1 MIPNIWGCD
10 LTETIS
16 NNTIKNFLVNSKCAT
31 DNYQKLYLN
40 LLLGNKTILTT
51 LLYRGTTTGWSALE
65 FHQRCDYNLFPTISL
80 FKIKDGD
87 CIGGYTT
94 VQWTSQMAG
103 GFMKDDTA
111 TLFNL
116 SKCRQFASK

>member
-1 MIPNIWGCD
+1 MVHPVVDQTILGNSSKSQIIPNIWGCD

-16 NNTIKNFLVNSKCAT
+16 NNTIKDFLVNSKCAI
-31 DNYQKLYLN
+31 DNYQRLYLN
-40 LLLGNKTILTT
+40 LLLGNKTISTT
-51 LLYRGTTTGWSALE
+51 LLYRGSTTGWTALE

-94 VQWTSQMAG
+94 VQWTS
-103 GFMKDDTA
+103 
-111 TLFNL
+111 
-116 SKCRQFASK
+116 